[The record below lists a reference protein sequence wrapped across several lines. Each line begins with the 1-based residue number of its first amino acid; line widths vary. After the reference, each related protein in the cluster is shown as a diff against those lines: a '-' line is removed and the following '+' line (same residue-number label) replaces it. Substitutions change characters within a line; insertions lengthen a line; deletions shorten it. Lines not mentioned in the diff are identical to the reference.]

1 MREEPMRNHGDHT
14 RTLPSIWQR
23 TQAILRLRQ
32 GREHRGLQEDRNCN
46 ACLWR
51 CLISVTQNSSQGA
64 GLVSAK
70 GAARVMALAATP
82 TFVIMALLASYFD
95 GQAGATLCSAVPQH
109 APVAGMPVMYW
120 LMSVFHFPPWL
131 KLIARRFLHLRLTP

>member
-1 MREEPMRNHGDHT
+1 M
-14 RTLPSIWQR
+14 
-23 TQAILRLRQ
+23 
-32 GREHRGLQEDRNCN
+32 
-46 ACLWR
+46 
-51 CLISVTQNSSQGA
+51 SVKQTSSQDA

-70 GAARVMALAATP
+70 GAARVLALAATP
-82 TFVIMALLASYFD
+82 TFVIMALLAPHFD

-131 KLIARRFLHLRLTP
+131 RLIARRFLHLRSTP